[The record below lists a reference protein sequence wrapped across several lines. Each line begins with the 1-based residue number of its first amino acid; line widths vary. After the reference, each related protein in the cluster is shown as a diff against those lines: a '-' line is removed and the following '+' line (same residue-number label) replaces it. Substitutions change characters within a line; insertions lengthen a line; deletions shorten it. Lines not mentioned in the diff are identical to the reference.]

1 MRYRRC
7 ILYDVRRRKDPGE
20 KSKKGGIEMRKAAG
34 ILLCGIVVLF
44 LAVSVSSHPT
54 QSNSYAEDRAE
65 IEDLQARYMFALDFH
80 DPDTY
85 ASTFTEDGVLDY
97 GPVVKGRDAIKKV
110 IADMG
115 KRTAAQ
121 PAPGAAAQP
130 PVVGRHN
137 ISNIVIKIDGD
148 KAEGRAYWFHYSNS
162 GPKGSGTLDSFG
174 HYEDEMVK
182 IDGKWYFSKRKIYN
196 EQVAAWAYKGGN
208 PAW

>member
-1 MRYRRC
+1 
-7 ILYDVRRRKDPGE
+7 
-20 KSKKGGIEMRKAAG
+20 MRKATV
-34 ILLCGIVVLF
+34 ILLCGVVAVL
-44 LAVSVSSHPT
+44 LVASAVSSRST
-54 QSNSYAEDRAE
+54 QSSYAEDRAQ

-80 DPDTY
+80 DADTY

-115 KRTAAQ
+115 KRVPVQAAQ
-121 PAPGAAAQP
+121 DASDQR

-137 ISNIVIKIDGD
+137 ISNIAIKIDGD
-148 KAEGRAYWFHYSNS
+148 KAEGRAYWFHYSNNN
-162 GPKGSGTLDSFG
+162 PKRTAGLDSFG

-182 IDGKWYFSKRKIYN
+182 VNGKWLFSKRKIYN
-196 EQVAAWAYKGGN
+196 EQVEKWAYKGGN

>member
-1 MRYRRC
+1 M
-7 ILYDVRRRKDPGE
+7 
-20 KSKKGGIEMRKAAG
+20 GGAEMRKATI
-34 ILLCGIVVLF
+34 ILLCSIAVLF
-44 LAVSVSSHPT
+44 VASAVSSRSTT
-54 QSNSYAEDRAE
+54 QSSYAEDRAQ

-115 KRTAAQ
+115 KRVPVQAAQ
-121 PAPGAAAQP
+121 DTSDQR

-137 ISNIVIKIDGD
+137 ISNITIKIEGN
-148 KAEGRAYWFHYSNS
+148 KAEGRAYWFHYGNNNAKRTA
-162 GPKGSGTLDSFG
+162 GLDSFG

-182 IDGKWYFSKRKIYN
+182 VDGKWLFSKRKIYN
-196 EQVAAWAYKGGN
+196 EQVDKWAYHGAN